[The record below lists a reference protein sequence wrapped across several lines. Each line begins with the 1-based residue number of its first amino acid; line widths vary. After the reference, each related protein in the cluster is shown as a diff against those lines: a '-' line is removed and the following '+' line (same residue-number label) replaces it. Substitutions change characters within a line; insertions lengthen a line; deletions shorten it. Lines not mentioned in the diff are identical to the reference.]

1 MNVSA
6 WSGQSVQCG
15 WTCER
20 SPGCTRPGGVGA
32 HSGLPAWAGAPP
44 SAGAGKTYTML
55 GMDAEPGVYLRTL
68 SDLFRAI
75 EMRGS
80 MDWGVS
86 MSYLEVS
93 CPPPRCPVHSK
104 PLCPPPPRYPSQG
117 LSALGASEISP
128 QLRGP

>member
-15 WTCER
+15 WTRER
-20 SPGCTRPGGVGA
+20 SPGSARPGGVGA
-32 HSGLPAWAGAPP
+32 HSGVPAWAGAPP

-55 GMDAEPGVYLRTL
+55 GMDAEPGVYLQTL

-80 MDWGVS
+80 TDWGVS

-93 CPPPRCPVHSK
+93 CPPPRCTVHSK
-104 PLCPPPPRYPSQG
+104 PLCPPPPQ
-117 LSALGASEISP
+117 ISLTGTVSP
-128 QLRGP
+128 RGV

>member
-1 MNVSA
+1 
-6 WSGQSVQCG
+6 
-15 WTCER
+15 
-20 SPGCTRPGGVGA
+20 
-32 HSGLPAWAGAPP
+32 
-44 SAGAGKTYTML
+44 ML

-104 PLCPPPPRYPSQG
+104 PLCHPPPPDTPHRDCQPSG
-117 LSALGASEISP
+117 RLRSP
-128 QLRGP
+128 RSREARDT